1 MSQSELTTLT
11 DQVAELT
18 KSVDYLVKRQQ
29 QQEELFEEMMPI
41 AKLALDA
48 SVTKLDALERDG
60 TLDFVRELA
69 GIGVRVREG
78 FSPADVRQLGDAVVG
93 ILDAVKALTRPEV
106 LKIAQDASEALE
118 HADDAKPLGL
128 IGMVRSTKNS
138 DVQRGMAVMI
148 EVLKRVGHGV
158 NAMDAKQGARD
169 DKKKSLARML
179 GPRRKALGTE
189 RRMPPSLVSTP
200 QAPRADTSSL
210 GASSIV
216 AKTCVTI
223 DGVEFCT
230 NGDMVDPGAWNRAIA
245 SAIAVAEGLEL
256 GDRHW
261 ILINAARDEFL
272 ASGTTP
278 NIRRL
283 TLITDMT
290 TRDIYGLFPKA
301 PGRTIARIAGCPK
314 PAGCL

>member
-1 MSQSELTTLT
+1 MSQSELSHLT
-11 DQVAELT
+11 EQVSALT
-18 KSVDYLVKRQQ
+18 KSVEYLVKRQQ
-29 QQEELFEEMMPI
+29 KQEELLDDMVPI

-48 SVTKLDALERDG
+48 SITKLDALERDG
-60 TLDFVRELA
+60 TLDFARELA

-78 FSPADVRQLGDAVVG
+78 FSPADVRQFGDAVVS
-93 ILDAVKALTRPEV
+93 ILDAVKALTKPEI
-106 LKIAQDASEALE
+106 LRIAQDASEALE

-128 IGMVRSTKNS
+128 IGMVRATKNS
-138 DVQRGMAVMI
+138 DVQRGMSVMI

-158 NAMDAKQGARD
+158 NAMDVKQGAKG

-179 GPRRKALGTE
+179 GPKRKTLGTE
-189 RRMPPSLVSTP
+189 RRLPPAQAQAQAARPRPPS
-200 QAPRADTSSL
+200 R
-210 GASSIV
+210 GANAIV

-230 NGDMVDPGAWNRAIA
+230 NGHMVDAAAWNRSIA
-245 SAIAVAEGLEL
+245 SAIGLAEGLEL
-256 GDRHW
+256 GDQHW
-261 ILINAARDEFL
+261 TLIAAARDDFL
-272 ASGTTP
+272 ASGASP

-283 TLITDMT
+283 TIITELS
-290 TRDIYGLFPKA
+290 TRDIYRLFPKA